1 MKKGK
6 IACYLLIENLIALF
20 CAIPMIF
27 FVSNAFLLSTKVDI
41 TGSYLILFLFG
52 CILSVVQFV
61 SQLSFPSL
69 QKRKEGDDVTKEW
82 LRMLRKPYFASFH
95 ILINLILI
103 DFILVIYAGLQFSL
117 NFSLT
122 LLLFVVNLAVI
133 LFFTYLSIL
142 IGDVFLYQ
150 LLPQYQKEGLHLSGK
165 EKMVFYT
172 SLKMRFVLS
181 ILFVFAF
188 SLVVGMFL
196 AGNFALLIF
205 AVISVFALC
214 FFTIYDV
221 IRRIEM
227 MAHSARMLAEGETDL
242 TMRISIAI
250 PDEISEAG
258 KAFNTFIEKLNR
270 LIGST
275 IKLED
280 DITKES
286 SSIASSSE
294 ELNASIEEISSTIN
308 EVAHGAQEQS
318 TKSNEVY
325 KEIEKVSSIA
335 NGINTQMKMAM
346 TSARKANEAA
356 STGAESSIAT
366 LKKMDEIY
374 NNAQSSSITAK
385 KLEEDSEKTEEIL
398 HLIDDI
404 SEQTNI
410 LALNAAIEAARV
422 GEYGR
427 GFAVVAEEIRKLAI
441 ESANSVG
448 RVSQLINSTR
458 QGITEVV
465 RMIENGAKEADEGK
479 VLVDN
484 STKDFEKISKT
495 VTLVTSMIN
504 QVGESTAEQEE
515 SSNLLVSAVEKI
527 ASIASDTAASS
538 EEVSASIEQQ
548 TASTQEMGAS
558 VQSLA
563 EKVKELV
570 DNTSKFKVS
579 NELDSETQTS
589 NEQQG

>member
-1 MKKGK
+1 MKKRK
-6 IACYLLIENLIALF
+6 IAWYLLIENFIALF

-41 TGSYLILFLFG
+41 TGLYLIIFLFG

-82 LRMLRKPYFASFH
+82 LRMLRKPYIASSH

-103 DFILVIYAGLQFSL
+103 DLFLVIYAGLQFSL